1 MEIGLAAGGAFLSSA
16 LGVLFDRLAPDLLE
30 MFQKNKHDVRLL
42 KKLKMTLVDI
52 QAVLCDAENKQAS
65 NQHVSQ
71 WLNEL
76 RDAVDGAENL
86 MEQVNYEALSD
97 LNLCLSDDFFLS
109 IKEKLKDTL
118 EALEDLQKQ
127 IGLLGLKEHFSS
139 TKGETTTPSTSCIVE
154 SDVFGWLNE
163 KNELIDRLLSKDDSE
178 KSYCC
183 PYCWNGGKIGS
194 FDLKDDDN
202 INRLQVKLKEKLNGK
217 RFLIV
222 LDDMW
227 NDDYKEWD
235 DLRNIF
241 VQGDTGSKII
251 VTTRKESV
259 ALMMGS
265 GAINVGTLSDEA
277 SWALFRRHSLE
288 NRDPMEHP
296 ELEEVGKNCSQR
308 LKALM
313 LSYNELPAHLKPCF
327 SYCAIFPKDHPFRKE
342 QVIHLWIA
350 NGLVVPRGD
359 ERIQDLGNQ
368 FFLELRSRSLFE
380 LVPDPFQGNTEEFL
394 ILDLIND
401 LAQIASSKLCVR
413 MEKLINLYHLDI
425 INTSCL
431 KKPLHLSKLK
441 SLQVLVGA
449 NFLLGGSGGWRMEDL
464 GEAHYLYG
472 SLSILELHTVVDRR
486 EALKANT
493 REKNHVE
500 KLSLEWSESTADDS
514 QTGRDILDELRPHS
528 NIKEL
533 QIYRYRGTQFPNWLD
548 DHSFLKLLIQLSLSN
563 CKDCF
568 SLPAPGQ
575 LPCLKSLSIRGMH
588 RITEVTEEFYGSLSS
603 KKPFNSLEKLEI
615 AEMPKWKQWHI
626 PGNGE
631 FPTLKKLSISK
642 CPEFG
647 DTHPTFKE
655 LVIHHN
661 GSDKVIVGGENW
673 VLRCSIQS
681 LEIGN
686 LKTLSSQL
694 LKSLTS
700 LEYLYTDNLPQI
712 QSLLEEGLLSSLSEL
727 HLNRHDELPSIPTE
741 GLGHLTS
748 LRRLEISNCY
758 QLQSLAES
766 GFPSSLSLS

>member
-1 MEIGLAAGGAFLSSA
+1 
-16 LGVLFDRLAPDLLE
+16 
-30 MFQKNKHDVRLL
+30 
-42 KKLKMTLVDI
+42 
-52 QAVLCDAENKQAS
+52 
-65 NQHVSQ
+65 
-71 WLNEL
+71 
-76 RDAVDGAENL
+76 
-86 MEQVNYEALSD
+86 
-97 LNLCLSDDFFLS
+97 
-109 IKEKLKDTL
+109 
-118 EALEDLQKQ
+118 
-127 IGLLGLKEHFSS
+127 
-139 TKGETTTPSTSCIVE
+139 
-154 SDVFGWLNE
+154 
-163 KNELIDRLLSKDDSE
+163 
-178 KSYCC
+178 
-183 PYCWNGGKIGS
+183 
-194 FDLKDDDN
+194 
-202 INRLQVKLKEKLNGK
+202 
-217 RFLIV
+217 
-222 LDDMW
+222 MW
-227 NDDYKEWD
+227 NDNYKEWD

-241 VQGDTGSKII
+241 VQGDIGSKII

-296 ELEEVGKNCSQR
+296 ELEEVGKNCSQVQR
-308 LKALM
+308 TALSSEDA
-313 LSYNELPAHLKPCF
+313 LWLVTLR
-327 SYCAIFPKDHPFRKE
+327 IRDHPFRKE

-368 FFLELRSRSLFE
+368 FFLELRSRSLFV

-394 ILDLIND
+394 ILDLVND
-401 LAQIASSKLCVR
+401 LAQIASSKLCV
-413 MEKLINLYHLDI
+413 
-425 INTSCL
+425 
-431 KKPLHLSKLK
+431 
-441 SLQVLVGA
+441 
-449 NFLLGGSGGWRMEDL
+449 
-464 GEAHYLYG
+464 
-472 SLSILELHTVVDRR
+472 
-486 EALKANT
+486 
-493 REKNHVE
+493 
-500 KLSLEWSESTADDS
+500 
-514 QTGRDILDELRPHS
+514 
-528 NIKEL
+528 
-533 QIYRYRGTQFPNWLD
+533 
-548 DHSFLKLLIQLSLSN
+548 SN

-647 DTHPTFKE
+647 DTVYKSLKLLVLLRE

-741 GLGHLTS
+741 ESGKQRLREARIQAVDFLILLLAGLCLGT
-748 LRRLEISNCY
+748 
-758 QLQSLAES
+758 LAEVS
-766 GFPSSLSLS
+766 DETFGFMGYLYTVIAIRKFKTSEQCIYFRLFIFKRIDDLKTVD